1 MFQMQHRCKILR
13 PIYKIM
19 SLDSVEIVKK
29 KKKKK
34 KKKINKTI
42 AETLPEYA
50 FLPLPSFSFLLLPVF
65 SLPQSQ
71 ISY

>member
-1 MFQMQHRCKILR
+1 LKN
-13 PIYKIM
+13 KNKA
-19 SLDSVEIVKK
+19 KK
-29 KKKKK
+29 KKSTKP
-34 KKKINKTI
+34 I